1 MKESLIN
8 LEQNKNKEIEEFRSR
23 WEEEKEIEFDQMK
36 QNWEI
41 KIKE

>member
-23 WEEEKEIEFDQMK
+23 WEEEKEMEFDQMK

>member
-8 LEQNKNKEIEEFRSR
+8 LELNKNKEIEEFRSR
-23 WEEEKEIEFDQMK
+23 WEEEKEMEFDQMK